1 MWVQRV
7 FVSVVSLC
15 QKPSANIGLGAHLTI
30 VHWGHH
36 PVYSTVTVQS
46 KKQYPTISDEK
57 YENRSIRDVPTTK
70 HSFDKLYIIHAL
82 N

>member
-1 MWVQRV
+1 MG
-7 FVSVVSLC
+7 SEVVRISCQSLPEAFC
-15 QKPSANIGLGAHLTI
+15 QYRPGSSPHHCALGAS
-30 VHWGHH
+30 
-36 PVYSTVTVQS
+36 VYCTVTVQS